1 MRLFFNQDSEKIF
14 MGEIEILAET
24 ELVKRC
30 IAGNRVYQEML
41 YHKYASKMFGV
52 CLGYINDRDA
62 AKDVLQ
68 DGFIKVFT
76 SLEKFKAD
84 GSLEG
89 WIRRIIVNTAVDHY
103 RKLVRDQ
110 RNINMDDAKLV
121 QFNVSIPDKI
131 LEKELLGLIH
141 KLPEG
146 ARIIFNLYVVEGYSH
161 NEIAE
166 MLDISSGTS
175 KSQVSRARVMLQNW
189 IGKLYGTTKI
199 AETAKNI

>member
-1 MRLFFNQDSEKIF
+1 MIETKILT
-14 MGEIEILAET
+14 EI
-24 ELVKRC
+24 ELVKLC
-30 IAGNRVYQEML
+30 VTGNRVYQEIL

-52 CLGYINDRDA
+52 CLGYISDRDA

-76 SLEKFKAD
+76 SLQKFNGE

-89 WIRRIIVNTAVDHY
+89 WIRRIIIHTAIDHY
-103 RKLVRDQ
+103 RKFIRDQ
-110 RNINMDDAKLV
+110 RNVDIDEAKLTP
-121 QFNVSIPDKI
+121 FEISIPDKI
-131 LEKELLGLIH
+131 LEKELLSLIH

-166 MLDISSGTS
+166 MLNITSGTS
-175 KSQVSRARVMLQNW
+175 KSQVSRARMILQNW

-199 AETAKNI
+199 PETVKTI

>member
-1 MRLFFNQDSEKIF
+1 MEGK
-14 MGEIEILAET
+14 EILTEI
-24 ELVKRC
+24 ELVKLC
-30 IAGNRVYQEML
+30 VTGNRVHQEML

-52 CLGYINDRDA
+52 CLGYISDRDA

-76 SLEKFKAD
+76 SLQKFKGE

-89 WIRRIIVNTAVDHY
+89 WIRRIIIHTAVDHY
-103 RKLVRDQ
+103 RKFIRDQ
-110 RNINMDDAKLV
+110 RNVNIDEVKIV
-121 QFNVSIPDKI
+121 PFEVSIPDKI

>member
-1 MRLFFNQDSEKIF
+1 MEERKILT
-14 MGEIEILAET
+14 EI
-24 ELVKRC
+24 ELVKQC
-30 IAGNRVYQEML
+30 VAGSRSHQEVL

-52 CLGYINDRDA
+52 CLGYIKDRDA

-68 DGFIKVFT
+68 DGFIKVFK
-76 SLEKFKAD
+76 SLQKFNGE

-89 WIRRIIVNTAVDHY
+89 WIRRIIIHTAIDHY
-103 RKLVRDQ
+103 RKFIRDQ
-110 RNINMDDAKLV
+110 RNGDIDEEQLTT
-121 QFNVSIPDKI
+121 FEISIPDKI
-131 LEKELLGLIH
+131 LEKELLSLIH

-166 MLDISSGTS
+166 MLNITSGTS
-175 KSQVSRARVMLQNW
+175 KSQVSRARVILQNW

-199 AETAKNI
+199 PETAKNI